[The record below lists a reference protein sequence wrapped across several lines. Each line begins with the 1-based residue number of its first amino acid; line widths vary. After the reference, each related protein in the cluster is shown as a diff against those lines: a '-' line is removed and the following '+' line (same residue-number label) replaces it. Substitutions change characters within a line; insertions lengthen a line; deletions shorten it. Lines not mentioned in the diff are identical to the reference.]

1 MCERERTGTIQ
12 DVIHCQGRAGVTGG
26 DLRSPVRHQV
36 MLIRRLQLQAV
47 LDPPRSA
54 ESYTWLER
62 VCPFLLWR
70 QPAFQLLRTKKAEMK
85 GGGSDERRTA
95 RLYLLNS

>member
-1 MCERERTGTIQ
+1 M
-12 DVIHCQGRAGVTGG
+12 GVTGG

-62 VCPFLLWR
+62 VCPF
-70 QPAFQLLRTKKAEMK
+70 FIMVTTSFSITE
-85 GGGSDERRTA
+85 
-95 RLYLLNS
+95 N

>member
-1 MCERERTGTIQ
+1 MRERTGTIQ

-62 VCPFLLWR
+62 VYPFLLWR